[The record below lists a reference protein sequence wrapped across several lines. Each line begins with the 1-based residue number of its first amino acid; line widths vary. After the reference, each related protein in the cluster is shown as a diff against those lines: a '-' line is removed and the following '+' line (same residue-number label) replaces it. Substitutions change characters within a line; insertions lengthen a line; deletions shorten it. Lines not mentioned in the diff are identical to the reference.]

1 MEINKDH
8 KIFFEFYF
16 EEEEVEKNP
25 DLLENFSSGVAE
37 EIGVLKTN
45 LSQLQIVK
53 NNLTIEDFVLTLF
66 NNCEHLWDD
75 DDKPEFKYP
84 IFGNWVLDHY
94 NKSREYFDGHETGL
108 EQAFKNMGVCL
119 FMSIKDKDG
128 KELYRNLDIISSI
141 DESKLWFKKSSQ
153 LISHYIDDFIEY

>member
-66 NNCEHLWDD
+66 KVEANLPVPPPHPFQQRPRCNGPDAPRRGTLSIFPPPCERARLPTLTAAVERQCTGW
-75 DDKPEFKYP
+75 
-84 IFGNWVLDHY
+84 I
-94 NKSREYFDGHETGL
+94 RRRTGL
-108 EQAFKNMGVCL
+108 LGRKWQDFAPEDRPEREN
-119 FMSIKDKDG
+119 G
-128 KELYRNLDIISSI
+128 KEIRA
-141 DESKLWFKKSSQ
+141 FPASQ
-153 LISHYIDDFIEY
+153 A

>member
-66 NNCEHLWDD
+66 KVEANL
-75 DDKPEFKYP
+75 PVP
-84 IFGNWVLDHY
+84 PVTTI
-94 NKSREYFDGHETGL
+94 
-108 EQAFKNMGVCL
+108 L
-119 FMSIKDKDG
+119 F
-128 KELYRNLDIISSI
+128 L
-141 DESKLWFKKSSQ
+141 
-153 LISHYIDDFIEY
+153 